1 MYADVFTV
9 TSCIHQIEPGLGESE
24 AFYSLVVMVFNF
36 GGLVGALSAG
46 FLIKFLPYW
55 HLLFSGLLLHTFGY
69 ILYAVSTQGWLIVI
83 SKLLSGV
90 FIGMEMTIVL
100 AYFAEKS
107 VIYQANLKATKK
119 DNEKK
124 SPELRGKL
132 FALNNI
138 AVNIGYLL
146 GPGKYI
152 EAKDACS

>member
-9 TSCIHQIEPGLGESE
+9 TSCTHQIEPGLGESE

-55 HLLFSGLLLHTFGY
+55 YLLFASLLLHTFGY

-90 FIGMEMTIVL
+90 FVGMEMTIIL
-100 AYFAEKS
+100 AYFAQKS
-107 VIYQANLKATKK
+107 VIYQASSKGDK
-119 DNEKK
+119 E
-124 SPELRGKL
+124 G
-132 FALNNI
+132 
-138 AVNIGYLL
+138 
-146 GPGKYI
+146 
-152 EAKDACS
+152 